1 MKHLALRVIG
11 EEHAALRAVLYSL
24 EEVAQKPAST
34 LVAEDFEA
42 MRAMLV
48 YIAEYPEKLHHK
60 KESEA
65 LFPMV
70 LARSHE
76 LKSVIKELDDQ
87 HERGESAVWS
97 LMHSLMLWEMLGS
110 GRQKTFV
117 NELKKYKE
125 FYLNHMKVE
134 TEVVIPVAEDVLTED
149 DWEIIDSIFAL
160 NKDPLTGHQP
170 SLEFEG
176 LFRKIS
182 SYVSAH
188 EGS

>member
-11 EEHAALRAVLYSL
+11 EEHSALRAVLYSL
-24 EEVAQKPAST
+24 EEVAQKPAAS
-34 LVAEDFEA
+34 LGADDFEV

-60 KESEA
+60 KESET

-125 FYLNHMKVE
+125 FYLNHMRVE
-134 TEVVIPVAEDVLTED
+134 AEIVLPVAEDVLSDD
-149 DWEIIDSIFAL
+149 DWEILDSIFAL

-176 LFRKIS
+176 LFQKIS
-182 SYVSAH
+182 SYISAH